1 MSFKI
6 NVSNI
11 GPIITYNDSIYAL
24 QDYTDLFDLVE
35 EHPEFV
41 GVMKEHILQTTKE
54 VLAEVVDALE
64 HDIYYSQQRA
74 YAYLQAISAY
84 GSFVHQALPEHQ
96 RQIQNLR

>member
-11 GPIITYNDSIYAL
+11 GPIITYNNAIYTL
-24 QDYTDLFDLVE
+24 QDMTDLFDLVE

-41 GVMKEHILQTTKE
+41 DVMKEHILQTIKE
-54 VLAEVVDALE
+54 VLAEVVDGLE
-64 HDIYYSQQRA
+64 HNIFYQPQRA
-74 YAYLQAISAY
+74 YSYLGAMNVY
-84 GSFVHQALPEHQ
+84 GTFVHQALPEHQ

>member
-11 GPIITYNDSIYAL
+11 GPVITYNNSVYTL

-41 GVMKEHILQTTKE
+41 GVMKEHILQTTRE
-54 VLAEVVDALE
+54 ILAEVVDALE
-64 HDIYYSQQRA
+64 HDIYYNHQRV
-74 YAYLQAISAY
+74 YSYLQAIGAY
-84 GSFVHQALPEHQ
+84 GSFVHQALPDHQ

>member
-11 GPIITYNDSIYAL
+11 GPVITYNNSVYTL
-24 QDYTDLFDLVE
+24 QDFPDLFELVE

-41 GVMKEHILQTTKE
+41 DVMKEHILQTTKE

-64 HDIYYSQQRA
+64 HNIYYNYQRV

-84 GSFVHQALPEHQ
+84 GTFVHQALPDHQ
-96 RQIQNLR
+96 RQIQNLT

>member
-11 GPIITYNDSIYAL
+11 GPIIMYNDSMYTL

-35 EHPEFV
+35 EHPEFLL
-41 GVMKEHILQTTKE
+41 VMKEHIYQTIKE
-54 VLAEVVDALE
+54 VFAEVVDGLE
-64 HDIYYSQQRA
+64 HNIFYNPQRV
-74 YAYLQAISAY
+74 YAYLQAINAY
-84 GSFVHQALPEHQ
+84 GSFAHQALPDHQ